1 VTPEELARVRAYIAD
16 DPDPRTAAEL
26 QALLDREDF
35 AALQERFALPIG
47 LGTAGLRGALGAGP
61 ARMNRALVARATSAL
76 CAQLQQR
83 VPGAARRGLCIGF
96 DARHQS
102 AAFAEEAAS
111 VAAGAGFIVHL
122 ADAPLPTPLLAFAVL
137 DRRAA
142 GGVMVTACHN
152 PAPDNGYK
160 IYLDNGAQISAPH
173 DAELADRMREV
184 KSLRA
189 LRRLAADARR
199 MAGFERVIGDELRER
214 YLAAV
219 VGSGPG
225 AVPAGQGSGLRIAY
239 TALHGVGERVA
250 REALARA
257 GFADVHSVREQATPD
272 PYFPTVAFPNPEE
285 PGALDRVLA
294 LAEQVGA
301 DLVIA
306 NDPDAD
312 RLALAARDRVGV
324 MRVLSG
330 NETGALLAEH
340 LLSRRRDRRQSLV
353 VASIVTSPLI
363 GAVSAAHGARFE
375 TTLTGFKW
383 ICNRAIA
390 LEREHKLRC
399 VLGVEEALGYA
410 VTDVV
415 RDKDGIAAA
424 VIAARLAA
432 DLQARGETLFD
443 LLDVLHLRH
452 GVHASAQRS
461 LRLPG
466 AGGLERGRRL
476 MAALRRQP
484 PGELAD
490 IAVTAVRDLLAPT
503 DPNDSAALARSD
515 LLIFELAGGQRIAV
529 RPSGTEPKIKVY
541 LDVREPVADGEQLA
555 IARMRANARLHNL
568 AAAVDALFA

>member
-1 VTPEELARVRAYIAD
+1 VTPDELARVRAYIAD

-26 QALLDREDF
+26 QGLLDRQDF
-35 AALQERFALPIG
+35 AALHERFALPLG

-76 CAQLQQR
+76 CSLLQQC

-102 AAFAEEAAS
+102 AALAEEVAS

-142 GGVMVTACHN
+142 GGVMITASHN
-152 PAPDNGYK
+152 PAADNGYK
-160 IYLDNGAQISAPH
+160 IYLDNGAQITAPH
-173 DAELADRMREV
+173 DAELAERMRAV
-184 KSLRA
+184 QSLRA
-189 LRRLAADARR
+189 LRRMAAEARR
-199 MAGFERVIGDELRER
+199 MAGFERAIGDELRER
-214 YLAAV
+214 YLAAI
-219 VGSGPG
+219 VGAGRG
-225 AVPAGQGSGLRIAY
+225 AVPADHDSGVRIAY
-239 TALHGVGERVA
+239 TALHGVGEKVA

-257 GFADVHSVREQATPD
+257 GFNDVHSVREQADPN

-324 MRVLSG
+324 MRALSG
-330 NETGALLAEH
+330 NEVGALFAEH
-340 LLSRRRDRRQSLV
+340 LLVSRRDARQALV
-353 VASIVTSPLI
+353 VATIVSSPLI

-383 ICNRAIA
+383 ISNRALA

-410 VTDVV
+410 ATDAV

-424 VIAARLAA
+424 VIAAQLVAA
-432 DLQARGETLFD
+432 LQARGETLFD

-466 AGGLERGRRL
+466 VGGLERGRAL
-476 MAALRRQP
+476 MTALRREP
-484 PGELAD
+484 PRQLAD
-490 IAVTAVRDLLAPT
+490 LAVTSVRDLLAPT
-503 DPNDSAALARSD
+503 DADDPSALPRSD
-515 LLIFELAGGQRIAV
+515 LLIYELAGGHRIAI

-541 LDVREPVADGEQLA
+541 LDVREPVSAGEELA
-555 IARMRANARLHNL
+555 VARMRANARLEQL